1 MKAVGSTTEPHS
13 QRGPPLFSYLCLPKA
28 ALGENNLVR
37 VDLHKNIPQPG
48 DGGAASVLILG
59 LHVEVGQLGA
69 WPALPGEEV
78 GAGTLE
84 VKEEAVEG
92 VVMWISEH
100 HAVQP
105 RGALLVLGP
114 AAGLLSCFLC
124 ANSQKELF
132 SKSQALFLTFGVS
145 SSSPT
150 STLSAW
156 NAAGAV
162 TNPRSVV

>member
-1 MKAVGSTTEPHS
+1 GAIVPG
-13 QRGPPLFSYLCLPKA
+13 A
-28 ALGENNLVR
+28 AEVVDTNNLVR

-100 HAVQP
+100 HA
-105 RGALLVLGP
+105 GAALHRHALEEF
-114 AAGLLSCFLC
+114 GLLLQGTRGIC
-124 ANSQKELF
+124 AVFPKEKPHLEAPSSTF
-132 SKSQALFLTFGVS
+132 AALAAS
-145 SSSPT
+145 SS
-150 STLSAW
+150 L
-156 NAAGAV
+156 AAISV
-162 TNPRSVV
+162 IPLLTQLCWSESHSVISSPRSNLLPFRKSS